1 MPLALIQVSVILI
14 IVFAMIIFKEPGQ
27 QSRGSQALQ
36 AVSSEQQRLARL
48 ESRVAGQ
55 SRSAPSPGSP
65 EHDGHHNDQ
74 HHIHDDD
81 DHAGDDG
88 EL

>member
-1 MPLALIQVSVILI
+1 
-14 IVFAMIIFKEPGQ
+14 MIIFKEPGQ

-36 AVSSEQQRLARL
+36 AVSSEQQRLVRL

-65 EHDGHHNDQ
+65 EHNGD
-74 HHIHDDD
+74 HDDD
-81 DHAGDDG
+81 HS
-88 EL
+88 

>member
-1 MPLALIQVSVILI
+1 
-14 IVFAMIIFKEPGQ
+14 MIIFKEPGQ
-27 QSRGSQALQ
+27 QSRGSQAWQ
-36 AVSSEQQRLARL
+36 EVSSEQQRLARL

-65 EHDGHHNDQ
+65 EHDGHHDDDQ
-74 HHIHDDD
+74 HHIQDDDDDYD
-81 DHAGDDG
+81 DHAGHDG